1 MGPVYEKD
9 WTDSEETVNSITHGI
24 GLLLAVAGA
33 VLLVVFSSIR
43 GDAWTIVSCTI
54 FGVGLVLLYANSTIY
69 HALRSRTAKG
79 VFHVLDHS
87 AIFFLI
93 AASYTPFTL
102 TILRGPLGWTLFGL
116 VWGGF
121 VLGTLFKVF
130 FTGRF
135 KFLSIALY
143 LIMGWAVLLAIR
155 PVIGALPIDGLVLL
169 AGGGIAY
176 TLGAFIYAKK
186 GIKYSHAVWHFY
198 VLAGSIMHFFSIFLY
213 VIPSE

>member
-33 VLLVVFSSIR
+33 VLLIVFSSIR

-102 TILRGPLGWTLFGL
+102 TILRGTLGWTLFGL

>member
-1 MGPVYEKD
+1 MAKGKEFD
-9 WTDSEETVNSITHGI
+9 QTIGEEIANSITHGI
-24 GLLLAVAGA
+24 GSVLAIIGL

-54 FGVGLVLLYANSTIY
+54 FGVGLVLLYANSTMY
-69 HALRSRTAKG
+69 HSLRSRTAKS
-79 VFHVLDHS
+79 VFQILDHS

-93 AASYTPFTL
+93 AASYTPYTL
-102 TILRGPLGWTLFGL
+102 TILRGPMGWVLFGL

-121 VLGTLFKVF
+121 VLGTFFKVF
-130 FTGRF
+130 FTG
-135 KFLSIALY
+135 KLKVLSVALY
-143 LIMGWAVLLAIR
+143 LIMGWAVLLAIKQ
-155 PVIGALPIDGLVLL
+155 VFVALPIDGLVLL

-186 GIKYSHAVWHFY
+186 GIRYSHSVWHLY

-213 VIPSE
+213 IIPHD

>member
-1 MGPVYEKD
+1 MAKGNEKEQ
-9 WTDSEETVNSITHGI
+9 TIGEEIANSITHGI
-24 GLLLAVAGA
+24 GWVLAITGL
-33 VLLVVFSSIR
+33 VLLVVFSSIH

-54 FGVGLVLLYANSTIY
+54 FGVGLVLLYANSTMY
-69 HALRSRTAKG
+69 HSLRPRTAKS
-79 VFHVLDHS
+79 VFQILDHS

-102 TILRGPLGWTLFGL
+102 TILRGPLGWVLFGL
-116 VWGGF
+116 VWSGF

-130 FTGRF
+130 FTGRL
-135 KFLSIALY
+135 KVISVALY
-143 LIMGWAVLLAIR
+143 LIMGWAVLLAIKQ
-155 PVIGALPIDGLVLL
+155 VIGALPMDGLVLL

-186 GIKYSHAVWHFY
+186 GIKYSHSVWHLY

-213 VIPSE
+213 VIPHD

>member
-1 MGPVYEKD
+1 MGPAYEKD
-9 WTDSEETVNSITHGI
+9 CTDNEEMVNSITHGI

-79 VFHVLDHS
+79 VFQIMDHS

-121 VLGTLFKVF
+121 VLGTIFKVF
-130 FTGRF
+130 YTGRL
-135 KFLSIALY
+135 KVLSVVLY
-143 LIMGWAVLLAIR
+143 LIMGWAVLLAIK
-155 PVIGALPIDGLVLL
+155 PVIGTLPIDGLVLL